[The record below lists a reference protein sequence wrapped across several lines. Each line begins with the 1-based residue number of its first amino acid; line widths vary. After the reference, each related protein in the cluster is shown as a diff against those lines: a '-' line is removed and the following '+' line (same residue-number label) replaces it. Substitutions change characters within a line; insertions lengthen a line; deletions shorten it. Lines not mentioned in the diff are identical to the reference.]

1 MKPKTKSELMD
12 EWARR
17 PDHVWRCDRCG
28 KIYDWYKSLGGDGGN
43 TIRKV
48 VTGEHWEKYAMY
60 GDDYELC
67 PSCMAKLNDWLK
79 GEQK

>member
-1 MKPKTKSELMD
+1 MNV
-12 EWARR
+12 
-17 PDHVWRCDRCG
+17 VWRCGRCG
-28 KIYDWYKSLGGDGGN
+28 KIYDWYKSLGGDRGN

-60 GDDYELC
+60 GEDYELC
-67 PSCMAKLNDWLK
+67 PSCVAKLNDWLK